1 MVVRPPAFLFFF
13 EKERERERERE
24 RKLRLFFILLAFS
37 SSTTPLPSYFYLC
50 VIGWS
55 DHFRFEVVRW
65 FSTSVSFFLFCFLYC
80 WFGKF
85 RWKSVPS
92 SAVDRDDVIA
102 GSKRFQSRIDFL
114 FFSFIQNVHFIIII
128 FKRKRAKTGAPP
140 PLQIRKQEKKF
151 KKKERKK
158 TQKIPPKRGKK
169 NQPQTFSGDG
179 TVTFFCGFRR
189 SGLLPFS
196 FTQRGIPDPP
206 PPPPPPPPQFFF
218 FFFSPQPIRFS
229 SSMDVFLEWETVF
242 FLRKYRNR
250 RFLSFLFSCEI
261 TRK

>member
-1 MVVRPPAFLFFF
+1 MMMDQTKKKERKPETTSPNAGKVRRPTASRSKAVPEPFQSRSRVVPDELRCIDNNEPLGRLWNTLRGGWVGFFGGCRLVVGRWSF
-13 EKERERERERE
+13 GLQRSFFSSKKRERERERE

-114 FFSFIQNVHFIIII
+114 FFSFFQNVHFIIII

-151 KKKERKK
+151 
-158 TQKIPPKRGKK
+158 
-169 NQPQTFSGDG
+169 
-179 TVTFFCGFRR
+179 
-189 SGLLPFS
+189 
-196 FTQRGIPDPP
+196 
-206 PPPPPPPPQFFF
+206 
-218 FFFSPQPIRFS
+218 
-229 SSMDVFLEWETVF
+229 
-242 FLRKYRNR
+242 
-250 RFLSFLFSCEI
+250 
-261 TRK
+261 

>member
-1 MVVRPPAFLFFF
+1 MSRSVASGTPSAVVGSGFLVVADWWSVVGRSASSVPFFLR
-13 EKERERERERE
+13 KRERERERE

-114 FFSFIQNVHFIIII
+114 FFFQNVHFIIII

-151 KKKERKK
+151 
-158 TQKIPPKRGKK
+158 
-169 NQPQTFSGDG
+169 
-179 TVTFFCGFRR
+179 
-189 SGLLPFS
+189 
-196 FTQRGIPDPP
+196 
-206 PPPPPPPPQFFF
+206 
-218 FFFSPQPIRFS
+218 
-229 SSMDVFLEWETVF
+229 
-242 FLRKYRNR
+242 
-250 RFLSFLFSCEI
+250 
-261 TRK
+261 